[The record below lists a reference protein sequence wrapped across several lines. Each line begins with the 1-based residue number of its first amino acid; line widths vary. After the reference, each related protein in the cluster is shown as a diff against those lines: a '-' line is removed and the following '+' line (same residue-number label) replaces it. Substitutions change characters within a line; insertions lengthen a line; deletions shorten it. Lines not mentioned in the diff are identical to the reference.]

1 MRTPHINLFL
11 NNNSSIVLL
20 RFFFHG
26 VFKKV
31 GQLDDEDTHNPAPLF
46 FITTIPFILTALRK
60 GNNIRCNRLV
70 ETTAFVLFV
79 TVFSNVL

>member
-1 MRTPHINLFL
+1 MMKIHTTRRHF
-11 NNNSSIVLL
+11 
-20 RFFFHG
+20 
-26 VFKKV
+26 
-31 GQLDDEDTHNPAPLF
+31 F

>member
-1 MRTPHINLFL
+1 MAFL
-11 NNNSSIVLL
+11 
-20 RFFFHG
+20 
-26 VFKKV
+26 KKG

>member
-1 MRTPHINLFL
+1 MAFL
-11 NNNSSIVLL
+11 
-20 RFFFHG
+20 
-26 VFKKV
+26 KKG
-31 GQLDDEDTHNPAPLF
+31 GQLDDEDTHNPAPFCF

-70 ETTAFVLFV
+70 GMTAFVLFV